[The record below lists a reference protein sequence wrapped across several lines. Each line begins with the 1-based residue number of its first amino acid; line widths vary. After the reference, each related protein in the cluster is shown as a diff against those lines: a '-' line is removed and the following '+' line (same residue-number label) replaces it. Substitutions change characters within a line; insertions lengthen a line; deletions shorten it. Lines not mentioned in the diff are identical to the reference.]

1 MWCLSFYFVQSRRR
15 LPDIVLCT
23 VLYESRHSC
32 FPHGN
37 TPFLRCCNRCSVS
50 GTSYGD
56 TVPKSA
62 YLYFYIRSAAFE
74 IAMLPATPFLPIVP
88 TARTNPALRQ
98 IQINLFLS
106 SYHLTLRKCLQIL
119 CLYLCFLI
127 FTHILVFCA
136 V

>member
-15 LPDIVLCT
+15 LPDTALCT

-32 FPHGN
+32 FPHEN
-37 TPFLRCCNRCSVS
+37 MPFLRYCNRYSSS

-62 YLYFYIRSAAFE
+62 YLYFYIQFAAFG
-74 IAMLPATPFLPIVP
+74 IAMLPATPFLPIVL
-88 TARTNPALRQ
+88 TARTNPAHRQ

-106 SYHLTLRKCLQIL
+106 FFCSSPFRNCFYQLQ
-119 CLYLCFLI
+119 LYSGF
-127 FTHILVFCA
+127 
-136 V
+136 